1 MARSQNKKPDQP
13 PEYASVDKRADILHA
28 TFKHYFD
35 MAMDHHTKAG
45 TTSNMLLIIVG
56 AILGIAG
63 LDSTVGGV
71 MDLAGGF
78 AVTTIG
84 LFGLLWAWKQHER
97 YHYWEHIAYE
107 YQKELTRIMP
117 GLMTAEAGSAYDR
130 AAQDHTLRLF
140 PRLIARGVKDRYL
153 WVWLHVFIM
162 MIGIALMFVSA

>member
-13 PEYASVDKRADILHA
+13 HEYVSADKRADILHA

-56 AILGIAG
+56 ASLGIVG
-63 LDSTVGGV
+63 LDGTVGGV

-84 LFGLLWAWKQHER
+84 LFGVAWAWKQHER

-107 YQKELTRIMP
+107 YQKELARIMP
-117 GLMTAEAGSAYDR
+117 GLMTAEAGSAYDI
-130 AAQDHTLRLF
+130 AARDHTVKLF
-140 PRLIARGVKDRYL
+140 PRFIARGVKDRYL
-153 WVWLHVFIM
+153 WVWLHIFIAI
-162 MIGIALMFVSA
+162 IGILLIAVSA